1 MHHNE
6 RVHMIVHGRVHG
18 VTFRESTRI
27 EALGLDLVGLVRN
40 LMDGTVEIIAEGPRD
55 ILDRLV
61 KWTHI
66 GPSASV
72 VDHVDVAFKESSGE
86 YVNFDID
93 FGF

>member
-1 MHHNE
+1 MHHNQ

-27 EALGLDLVGLVRN
+27 EASKLGLVGLVRN
-40 LMDGTVEIIAEGPRD
+40 LMDGAVEIIAEGPRD

-61 KWTHI
+61 KWAHI
-66 GPSASV
+66 GPPACSV
-72 VDHVDVAFKESSGE
+72 DRVEVAYNEPTGE
-86 YVNFDID
+86 FVTFDIN

>member
-1 MHHNE
+1 MKHHE

-27 EALGLDLVGLVRN
+27 EASELGLVGLVRN

-61 KWTHI
+61 KWAHI
-66 GPSASV
+66 GPPASS
-72 VDHVDVAFKESSGE
+72 VDMVDITFNESTDE
-86 YVNFDID
+86 FVDFDID

>member
-1 MHHNE
+1 MHQ

-27 EALGLDLVGLVRN
+27 EASELGLAGLVRN
-40 LMDGTVEIIAEGPRD
+40 LMDGTVEIFAEGPRD

-61 KWTHI
+61 KWAHI
-66 GPSASV
+66 GPSASA
-72 VDHVDVAFKESSGE
+72 VDHVDVAYNEPTGE
-86 YVNFDID
+86 YVTFDID